1 MRRSAITMQSGGDSL
16 APALGARERD
26 GHKRRRASESASARG
41 DAGVNLSATRRR
53 RGRAAFTLPTWFNI
67 AATVAVAAAIAVGV
81 LLHG

>member
-41 DAGVNLSATRRR
+41 DAGVSLSAARR
-53 RGRAAFTLPTWFNI
+53 RGRASFTLPTWFNI
-67 AATVAVAAAIAVGV
+67 AATVAVAAAIAIGV
-81 LLHG
+81 LLQG

>member
-26 GHKRRRASESASARG
+26 GHRRRAAESAMARG
-41 DAGVNLSATRRR
+41 DAGVNLSAARRR
-53 RGRAAFTLPTWFNI
+53 RGRASFTLPTWFNI

-81 LLHG
+81 LLQG

>member
-26 GHKRRRASESASARG
+26 GHRRRVAESASARG
-41 DAGVNLSATRRR
+41 DAGVNLSAARR
-53 RGRAAFTLPTWFNI
+53 RGRAAFTLPMWFNI

-81 LLHG
+81 LLQG